1 MWERLQAAFHHTL
14 ASLALRRVAVMVV
27 DGLVVVESFALALLF
42 RFNGEVP
49 YGFWRTFWVFAVFS
63 ALAFV
68 LLLNWNSVYQRILSS
83 APTNEEHGRNQ
94 DVRVL
99 SATAMAAGGLF
110 LAVFCIGP
118 FGIRIM
124 EFNPVPL
131 SVVLVG
137 SLFAFVQLA
146 ARARLYPQG

>member
-68 LLLNWNSVYQRILSS
+68 LLLNWNSVYQSILRS
-83 APTNEEHGRNQ
+83 ASPGHNQ

-110 LAVFCIGP
+110 IAVFAAGP
-118 FGIRIM
+118 FGFSLM
-124 EFNPVPL
+124 KFNPVPL

-137 SLFAFVQLA
+137 SLFAFVQLV
-146 ARARLYPQG
+146 ARARLYPRA